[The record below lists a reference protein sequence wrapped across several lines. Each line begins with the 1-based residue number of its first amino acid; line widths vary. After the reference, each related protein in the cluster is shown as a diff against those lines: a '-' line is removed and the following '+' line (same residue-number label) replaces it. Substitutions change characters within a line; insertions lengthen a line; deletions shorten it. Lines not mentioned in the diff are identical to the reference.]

1 MILLILI
8 WGYAWIAT
16 KIALRYASALDVSVV
31 RVALG
36 TLFLFAFLLW
46 SKASLRPAHW
56 KWLIVIGLLQTAMFT
71 ITNVLAL
78 DTTPLDFV
86 ASKEHLH
93 VIINRIKGIFFC
105 IKNLEITAFTSTAKI
120 FKSKFCGDV
129 WLCSCIVE
137 CNSANELIF
146 C

>member
-56 KWLIVIGLLQTAMFT
+56 KWLIVIGLLQTATFSFMNRFT
-71 ITNVLAL
+71 DGLRLPSEDEAVRIYRETYGQ
-78 DTTPLDFV
+78 DFERV
-86 ASKEHLH
+86 A
-93 VIINRIKGIFFC
+93 RR
-105 IKNLEITAFTSTAKI
+105 
-120 FKSKFCGDV
+120 
-129 WLCSCIVE
+129 
-137 CNSANELIF
+137 
-146 C
+146 